1 MNEEIFKAYDVR
13 GIYPDDLNEEIAYKI
28 GFSAV
33 KELGAKK
40 IAVGRDAR
48 PHGKSLMKELIRGVR
63 DAGCCVIDL
72 GMITTPMLYFSSW
85 TLDIDGAIS
94 VTASHNPI
102 EYNGVKICRKNA
114 VPIGLD
120 SGFANIKNDVL
131 NFSSVPV
138 KNIGDIES
146 YDIRDEYYDYVTKFA
161 NFGDKKFNIVID
173 CANTMGVLDLP
184 IYKKFQKNINI
195 IELYCN
201 LDKPYTAHEANPAN
215 TSTLDDLRQK
225 VIEEGASIGIAYDG
239 DADRI
244 GFVDEKGE
252 IIPMDL
258 ITGFIAE
265 ILLEENPKSTILYD
279 LRSSMAVKELIQQKG
294 GKPSEC
300 RVGGPF
306 IKPAMLKE
314 NALLA
319 GELSGHYYFKINK
332 GGELPAYVSILIL
345 NLMAKTGKNISQL
358 VTDLRK
364 YYTSGEINSKVTNPK
379 EIMKKLK
386 EKYSDGE
393 ISELDGIKVNFWDNN
408 KSGSRWWFSVRLSNT
423 EPVMRLNLEAD
434 SQKLMQEK
442 RDEVLSIINS

>member
-1 MNEEIFKAYDVR
+1 
-13 GIYPDDLNEEIAYKI
+13 
-28 GFSAV
+28 
-33 KELGAKK
+33 
-40 IAVGRDAR
+40 
-48 PHGKSLMKELIRGVR
+48 
-63 DAGCCVIDL
+63 
-72 GMITTPMLYFSSW
+72 
-85 TLDIDGAIS
+85 
-94 VTASHNPI
+94 
-102 EYNGVKICRKNA
+102 
-114 VPIGLD
+114 
-120 SGFANIKNDVL
+120 
-131 NFSSVPV
+131 
-138 KNIGDIES
+138 
-146 YDIRDEYYDYVTKFA
+146 
-161 NFGDKKFNIVID
+161 
-173 CANTMGVLDLP
+173 
-184 IYKKFQKNINI
+184 
-195 IELYCN
+195 
-201 LDKPYTAHEANPAN
+201 
-215 TSTLDDLRQK
+215 
-225 VIEEGASIGIAYDG
+225 
-239 DADRI
+239 
-244 GFVDEKGE
+244 
-252 IIPMDL
+252 MDL